1 MKKRLLIYIMI
12 FVISVMPV
20 QGVFAGADTT
30 PVAEV
35 TAKVLD
41 NATGLVQVSG
51 QFEGCADEPV
61 GVYVL
66 QSYVESLEGMTPLNA
81 KEYINHTEQL
91 YTNENG
97 EFTFTYKLG
106 DGEGKYKVHAALY
119 DNSMSDDTYFVYV
132 SDGTITSCITTI
144 EDNRDPENINDDLTT
159 RAATVKALFTNN
171 EILNAFDLFEEDM
184 PMSKDFSYIDD
195 EIFKVMVSSESK
207 YDDKDDIKNGI
218 LEGVV
223 VKLFNNAEVSE
234 FEGLLDN
241 CKGHI
246 KTLNAEIYK
255 IYKNDPA
262 AKAYADA
269 VLADGTFMSA
279 KSIADAVT
287 EGVTI
292 YKLKQMINYSEFMP
306 FVRLIDNAMG
316 LDLEYYAKIKSPRIP
331 ENVDKAIIKAKDR
344 INTLSD
350 LKSAFNGF
358 IKAELD
364 RNINED
370 GPSAGG
376 GGGMGG
382 GGGAGGIAQSPS
394 ISLGDTVGT
403 DFSTEPQKVPS
414 FYDITSVPWAYDSI
428 MSLAKRGVIS
438 GYGDGSF
445 KPNNNITREEVV
457 KIIVESFSLLDKE
470 ASCDFNDVLSF
481 EWYAGYVASAY
492 NRGVVAGLGNG
503 NFGVGMPVSRQDMA
517 VMVCNVLSMFGKEYP
532 TVRNYNA
539 FSDNAAVAG
548 YAKDA
553 VEKLYCLGIINGSD
567 GNRFNPNNNLTRAE
581 MAKIM
586 SALLEITE
594 NM

>member
-1 MKKRLLIYIMI
+1 MKKRLLTYIMI

-20 QGVFAGADTT
+20 QGVFADAT

-51 QFEGCADEPV
+51 QFEGCADMPV

-66 QSYVESLEGMTPLNA
+66 QSYVESLEGMTPLNT
-81 KEYINHTEQL
+81 KDYINHTEQL
-91 YTNENG
+91 YTDENG
-97 EFTFTYKLG
+97 EFTFTYKLA

-119 DNSMSDDTYFVYV
+119 DNSMSDDTYFVFV
-132 SDGTITSCITTI
+132 SDGTITSCITTT
-144 EDNRDPENINDDLTT
+144 EDNRDPENVNDDLET
-159 RAATVKALFTNN
+159 RSDKVKALFSTE
-171 EILNAFDLFEEDM
+171 EILNAFDLFEEDL
-184 PMSKDFSYIDD
+184 PMGKDFTYIDD
-195 EIFKVMVSSESK
+195 EIFDVMVSSESK
-207 YDDKDDIKNGI
+207 YESKDDIKNGI

-223 VKLFNNAEVSE
+223 VKLFNHAETADFAELV
-234 FEGLLDN
+234 DN
-241 CKGHI
+241 CKNQI
-246 KTLNAEIYK
+246 KTLNSEIYN
-255 IYKNDPA
+255 IYKNDSA
-262 AKAYADA
+262 AKSYTDS
-269 VLADGTFMSA
+269 VLTNCTFTSA

-292 YKLKQMINYSEFMP
+292 YKLKQMLNYSEFMP
-306 FVRLIDNAMG
+306 FVKLVDNAMG
-316 LDLEYYAKIKSPRIP
+316 LDLEYYAKIKSPRVP
-331 ENVDKAIIKAKDR
+331 ENVSKDIVKAKDR
-344 INTLSD
+344 INTLSE
-350 LKSAFNGF
+350 LKAEFKGF
-358 IKAELD
+358 VKAELD
-364 RNINED
+364 RKLSED

-376 GGGMGG
+376 GGMGG
-382 GGGAGGIAQSPS
+382 GGGGIAQSPS
-394 ISLGDTVGT
+394 ISLGDTVGE
-403 DFSTEPQKVPS
+403 DFSAEPQSAPA
-414 FYDITSVPWAYDSI
+414 FYDITSVPWAHDSI
-428 MSLAKRGVIS
+428 ISLAKRGVIS

-470 ASCDFNDVLSF
+470 ASCDFNDVLPF

-492 NRGVVAGLGNG
+492 NRGVVSGLGNG

-532 TVRNYNA
+532 TVRSYNA
-539 FSDNAAVAG
+539 FSDNSAVSG
-548 YAKDA
+548 YAKAA
-553 VEKLYCLGIINGSD
+553 VEKLYCLGVINGSD

-586 SALLEITE
+586 SALLEITD

>member
-1 MKKRLLIYIMI
+1 MKKRLLTYIMI

-20 QGVFAGADTT
+20 QGVFADAT

-41 NATGLVQVSG
+41 NATGLVKVSG
-51 QFEGCADEPV
+51 QFEGCADMPV

-66 QSYVESLEGMTPLNA
+66 QSYVESLEGMTPLNT
-81 KEYINHTEQL
+81 KDYINHTQQL
-91 YTNENG
+91 YTDENG
-97 EFTFTYKLG
+97 EFTFTYKLA

-119 DNSMSDDTYFVYV
+119 DNSMSDDTYFVFV
-132 SDGTITSCITTI
+132 SDGTITSCITTT
-144 EDNRDPENINDDLTT
+144 EDNRDPENKSDDLTT
-159 RAATVKALFTNN
+159 RSNAVKALFSTE
-171 EILNAFDLFEEDM
+171 EILNAFDLFEEDL
-184 PMSKDFSYIDD
+184 PMGKDFTYIDA
-195 EIFKVMVSSESK
+195 EIFDVMVSSESK
-207 YDDKDDIKNGI
+207 YETKDDIKNGI

-223 VKLFNNAEVSE
+223 VKLFNHAETAGFAE
-234 FEGLLDN
+234 LIDN
-241 CKGHI
+241 CKKHI
-246 KTLNAEIYK
+246 TTLNTEIYN
-255 IYKNDPA
+255 IYKNDSVA
-262 AKAYADA
+262 RAYADS
-269 VLADGTFMSA
+269 VLADCTFTSA

-287 EGVTI
+287 EGITI
-292 YKLKQMINYSEFMP
+292 YKLKQMLNYSEFMP
-306 FVRLIDNAMG
+306 FVRLVDNAMG
-316 LDLEYYAKIKSPRIP
+316 LDLEYYAKIKSPRVP
-331 ENVDKAIIKAKDR
+331 ENVSKDILKAKDR

-350 LKSAFNGF
+350 LKKEFKGF
-358 IKAELD
+358 VKAELD
-364 RNINED
+364 RKLNED

-382 GGGAGGIAQSPS
+382 GGGGIAQSPS
-394 ISLGDTVGT
+394 VSLGDTVGT
-403 DFSTEPQKVPS
+403 DFNTDPQQAPA
-414 FYDITSVPWAYDSI
+414 FYDITSVPWAHDSI
-428 MSLAKRGVIS
+428 IALAKRGVIS

-445 KPNNNITREEVV
+445 KPDNNITREEVV

-470 ASCDFNDVLSF
+470 ATCDFNDVLPF

-492 NRGVVAGLGNG
+492 NRGVVSGLGNG
-503 NFGVGMPVSRQDMA
+503 SFGVGMPVSRQDMA

-532 TVRNYNA
+532 TVRSYNA

-553 VEKLYCLGIINGSD
+553 VEKLYCLGVINGSD

-586 SALLEITE
+586 SALLDITD